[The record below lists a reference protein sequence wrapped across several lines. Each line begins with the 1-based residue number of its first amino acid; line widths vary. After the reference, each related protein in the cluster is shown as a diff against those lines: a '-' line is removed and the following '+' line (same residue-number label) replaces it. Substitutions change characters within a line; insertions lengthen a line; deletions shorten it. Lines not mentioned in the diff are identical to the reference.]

1 MEHERVMDAEFVPI
15 RQMMESRYANNG
27 GQNPCVQLTFIPS
40 NRAERITALD
50 ARVEQMKKASP
61 FICKGTGA
69 LFCVYA
75 AAMGWMKPGLAALMV
90 AALMIWAVVIY
101 KRGDNCA

>member
-27 GQNPCVQLTFIPS
+27 GKNPCVSLTFIPS
-40 NRAERITALD
+40 DRAARITALD

-61 FICKGTGA
+61 FISKGTGA
-69 LFCVYA
+69 MFCVYA
-75 AAMGWMKPGLAALMV
+75 AAMGWMKPGLAALIV
-90 AALMIWAVVIY
+90 AALMIWAMVNY
-101 KRGDNCA
+101 KRGDACA

>member
-15 RQMMESRYANNG
+15 RQMMESRYENNG
-27 GQNPCVQLTFIPS
+27 GQNPCVSLTFIPS
-40 NRAERITALD
+40 DRAERITALD

-61 FICKGTGA
+61 FISKGTGA

-101 KRGDNCA
+101 KRGDNCD